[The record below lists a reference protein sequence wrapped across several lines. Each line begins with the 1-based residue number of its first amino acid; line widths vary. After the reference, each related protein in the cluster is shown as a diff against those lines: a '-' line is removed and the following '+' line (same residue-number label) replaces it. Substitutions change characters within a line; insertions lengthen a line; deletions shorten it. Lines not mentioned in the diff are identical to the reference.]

1 VSRLVLSLIAA
12 YAASPAYEI
21 MPNTNPNPKRPYQ
34 LRPISLGYGEDGIG
48 SLTAPDP
55 TYSQST
61 AQSSDDDD
69 SYMTLL

>member
-1 VSRLVLSLIAA
+1 MKSCQIRTRIQKDHINSGQ
-12 YAASPAYEI
+12 SPSD
-21 MPNTNPNPKRPYQ
+21 M
-34 LRPISLGYGEDGIG
+34 GEDSIG